1 MENMNVNHLE
11 KIKGSITPSGFFGT
25 SKDMI
30 VELENFMT
38 EEEIDFLESSAKNIT
53 IWDITE
59 SHVNENGTT
68 IYDANYWK
76 DRVATRPSLDK
87 NDPKIG
93 PVIDGLFQK
102 LQPIIENFYKVKV
115 QPTGQTIVRWLPGQF
130 QKPHA
135 DKELHDGPDAGL
147 PNDFPYYDIASLFYL
162 NDDYEGGEIYWPLQ
176 GVKIKPKR
184 GAAYFFPGDMNYI
197 HGVTEIK
204 GNIRYTVPFFWT
216 ILEHT
221 GNNKPDLN
229 KEYYRTL
236 LDPEMRGKNLYE
248 SVYEE

>member
-1 MENMNVNHLE
+1 M
-11 KIKGSITPSGFFGT
+11 
-25 SKDMI
+25 
-30 VELENFMT
+30 
-38 EEEIDFLESSAKNIT
+38 
-53 IWDITE
+53 
-59 SHVNENGTT
+59 
-68 IYDANYWK
+68 
-76 DRVATRPSLDK
+76 ATRPSLDK

-93 PVIDGLFQK
+93 PVIEGLFK
-102 LQPIIENFYKVKV
+102 RLQPIIEDFFNVRV
-115 QPTGQTIVRWLPGQF
+115 QPTGQTIVRWLPGQL

-176 GVKIKPKR
+176 GVRIKPKR

-221 GNNKPDLN
+221 GENKPEAG

-248 SVYEE
+248 SVYEG

>member
-176 GVKIKPKR
+176 GVRIKPKR

-229 KEYYRTL
+229 KEYYRTH